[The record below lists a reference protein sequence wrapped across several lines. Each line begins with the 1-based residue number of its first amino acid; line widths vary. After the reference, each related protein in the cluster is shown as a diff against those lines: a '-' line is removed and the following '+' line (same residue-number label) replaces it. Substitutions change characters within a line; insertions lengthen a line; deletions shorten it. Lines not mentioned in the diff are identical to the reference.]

1 VASEYSVNISLDTTK
16 AEGKL
21 KNLKKG
27 IDGLRS
33 KKGGAAKKELS
44 AEEQLLKVENQQLIV
59 KNKGLGLTLKALPL
73 EQKGIKIKKAEKLIR
88 AANVAASQE
97 DFDLAKKN
105 LLLADKRIKKAQI
118 LVKKN
123 QDINKSTAQS
133 LKGGS
138 TGFTAAQFGPQM
150 ASTKGAGQVAM
161 NINTI
166 LAQSERR
173 LGFEIKLRNLEAQGV
188 NTDKLR
194 IKMGDLVDAQ
204 NRKEFGS
211 IDRINRK
218 IRTGIKFEE
227 SKLRLVQ
234 KSNAERAREAK
245 LIANQNKLQRS
256 ALQKQTDIA
265 RGKFAGSGPE
275 VFGPQPRPTFAQSIG
290 IKKGFDT
297 QSALIS
303 GAFPLLFGQGPVG
316 AIAGGL
322 GGGIGGMFGQM
333 GGFAGGIAATA
344 VVQQIQ
350 GALKGVSDLG
360 SALNDTTKD
369 IDAVTAALGI
379 TGTEFE
385 KNLKTL
391 EKLGGEEAS
400 FEAAR
405 QKMINLVGQ
414 EGVTAL
420 QNFGKGTTELAN
432 QFTVAMTQMRA
443 SFASFLQGAGAG
455 RFLLNRMTSA
465 NLQRQAETSTDPD
478 VVKAKRLVEALEKG
492 FFTTSDEDA
501 RIRQANAAGENL
513 TIDQAKK
520 AVEEAQK
527 LANKK
532 ADQAAIDKLMG
543 DIQKQRVK
551 NISDEIVLLERSFG
565 LSADEF
571 EIEKQIMQ
579 MKEDGEI
586 KDENEIRNKLK
597 HLQGLEKQRQ
607 LAEETAAAFEKMSQ
621 TIATD
626 LSQGIQGMIRG
637 TSTLNDMLNNVLNKL
652 IDAAFNMALFGN
664 MQGTLGGGGLFGSIL
679 GGLGG
684 LFGGGGGGTT
694 DVFAGMNRGP
704 TNPNTLTMK
713 SFANG
718 GRPPVGRPSVV
729 GERGPELFT
738 PGVSGMITPNHALG
752 GSTNVV
758 VNVDASGSSVEGD
771 AEQGRELGRMISVAI
786 QSELVK
792 QKRPGGILA

>member
-1 VASEYSVNISLDTTK
+1 MASEYSVNISLNTTK

-27 IDGLRS
+27 IDGLTA

-59 KNKGLGLTLKALPL
+59 KNKGLGLTLKALPI

-88 AANVAASQE
+88 AANVAASKE

-123 QDINKSTAQS
+123 QDINKSTVQS

-138 TGFTAAQFGPQM
+138 TGFTAAQYGPQM

-166 LAQSERR
+166 LAQSEKR

-188 NTDKLR
+188 NTAKLR

-245 LIANQNKLQRS
+245 LIANQLQGS

-265 RGKFAGSGPE
+265 RGKFAGSGPG
-275 VFGPQPRPTFAQSIG
+275 VFGPQPRPTFAQSMG

-322 GGGIGGMFGQM
+322 GGGIGGMFGEM

-350 GALKGVSDLG
+350 VALKGVSDLG

-369 IDAVTAALGI
+369 VDAVIAALGI

-432 QFTVAMTQMRA
+432 QFTIAMTQMRA

-465 NLQRQAETSTDPD
+465 NLQRQAETSTDPG

-492 FFTTSDEDA
+492 FFNRSDEDA

-532 ADQAAIDKLMG
+532 ADQAAIDKLIG

-551 NISDEIVLLERSFG
+551 NISDEIALLERSFG
-565 LSADEF
+565 LSADAF

-586 KDENEIRNKLK
+586 KDESEIRNKLK
-597 HLQGLEKQRQ
+597 HLQGLEKERQ
-607 LAEETAAAFEKMSQ
+607 LAEETAAAFERMSQ

-626 LSQGIQGMIRG
+626 MSQGIQGMIRG
-637 TSTLNDMLNNVLNKL
+637 TSTLNDVLSNVLNKL
-652 IDAAFNMALFGN
+652 IDASFNMAFFGN
-664 MQGTLGGGGLFGSIL
+664 MQGSLGGGGLFGSIL

-684 LFGGGGGGTT
+684 LFGGGGGSKKT

-704 TNPNTLTMK
+704 TDPNTLTMA

-718 GRPPVGRPSVV
+718 GRPPVGRPSIV
-729 GERGPELFT
+729 GEKGPELFVPDRAGT
-738 PGVSGMITPNHALG
+738 IIPNNQLG
-752 GSTNVV
+752 GGTNIV

-771 AEQGRELGRMISVAI
+771 EEQGRELGRMISVAI
-786 QSELVK
+786 QSELIK
-792 QKRPGGILA
+792 QKRPGGLLG